1 MSNHLWV
8 RAEQR
13 ALEQRV
19 PITPSGV
26 ATLIQAGWT
35 VTVERSAARAIQDQA
50 YEKTGCIMV
59 NADSWHEQAPDGAII
74 LGLKELDPDGPDLKH
89 RHIMFGHAFKGQAD
103 GPALLARFARGK
115 GTLLDLEYLTNENG
129 RRVAAF
135 GYWAG
140 FAGAAVGLM
149 AWSAQQRGQTL
160 GSVPVFEGRDTL
172 VGTLSE
178 QLGASKPSVI
188 VIGALGRV
196 GRGACELAEALGL
209 PTTRWDMAET
219 AHGGPFPEIL
229 THDLFVNCILASPGV
244 PVFVERSAVHK
255 SRQLSVIADVSCD
268 PSSAYNP
275 IPIYDSAT
283 SFDRPTVASGTAD
296 NPLDVMAIDNL
307 PSMLPV
313 ESSEDY
319 AGQLLPHLLTLAN
332 DSDGVW
338 SRAESIFE
346 QHVKQFK

>member
-35 VTVERSAARAIQDQA
+35 VTVERSAARAIPDQV

-59 NADSWHEQAPDGAII
+59 NADSWHEHAPDDAII
-74 LGLKELDPDGPDLKH
+74 LGLKELDPDGPDLRH

-160 GSVPVFEGRDTL
+160 GSVSVFEGRDTL

-219 AHGGPFPEIL
+219 AQGGPFPEIL

-244 PVFVERSAVHK
+244 PVFVERSAVHQ

-283 SFDRPTVASGTAD
+283 SFDRPTVAAGTAD

>member
-74 LGLKELDPDGPDLKH
+74 LGLKELDPDGPDLRH

>member
-1 MSNHLWV
+1 MTNHLWV

-19 PITPSGV
+19 PVTPVGV
-26 ATLIQAGWT
+26 SALMQAGWT
-35 VTVERSAARAIQDQA
+35 VTVERSAARAIPDVAFEQ
-50 YEKTGCIMV
+50 TGCVMV
-59 NADSWHEQAPDGAII
+59 EANAWHRQAPDDAII
-74 LGLKELDPDGPDLKH
+74 LGLKELDPDGPDLRH

-115 GTLLDLEYLTNENG
+115 GTLLDLEYLTDANG

-140 FAGAAVGLM
+140 FAGAGVGLM
-149 AWSAQQRGQTL
+149 AWAAQRRGQKL
-160 GSVPVFEGRDTL
+160 GAVPVFSGRDAL
-172 VGTLSE
+172 VRSLSG
-178 QLGASKPSVI
+178 QLGTARPSLI

-196 GRGACELAEALGL
+196 GRGACELADSLGL
-209 PTTRWDMAET
+209 PITRWDMAET

-229 THDLFVNCILASPGV
+229 SHDLFVNCILASPGV
-244 PVFVERSAVHK
+244 PVFVEKTAVHQA
-255 SRQLSVIADVSCD
+255 RQLSVIADVSCD

-275 IPIYDSAT
+275 IPIYDAAT
-283 SFDRPTVASGTAD
+283 SFDEPTVAAGHAD

-319 AGQLLPHLLTLAN
+319 AGQLLSHLLELNN

-338 SRAESIFE
+338 SRAESIFQE
-346 QHVKQFK
+346 HVKRI

>member
-35 VTVERSAARAIQDQA
+35 VTVERSAARAIPDQA

-59 NADSWHEQAPDGAII
+59 NADSWHEQAPDDAII
-74 LGLKELDPDGPDLKH
+74 LGLKELDPDGPDLRH

-229 THDLFVNCILASPGV
+229 AHDLFVNCILASPGV
-244 PVFVERSAVHK
+244 PVFVERFAVHQ

-283 SFDRPTVASGTAD
+283 SFDRPTVAAGTAGD
-296 NPLDVMAIDNL
+296 PLDVMAIDNL

-332 DSDGVW
+332 DSEGVW

>member
-1 MSNHLWV
+1 M
-8 RAEQR
+8 
-13 ALEQRV
+13 
-19 PITPSGV
+19 
-26 ATLIQAGWT
+26 
-35 VTVERSAARAIQDQA
+35 TVERSAARAIQDQA

-74 LGLKELDPDGPDLKH
+74 LGLKELDPDGPDLRH

-229 THDLFVNCILASPGV
+229 AHDLFVNCILASPGV
-244 PVFVERSAVHK
+244 PVFVERFAVHQ

-283 SFDRPTVASGTAD
+283 SFDRPTVAAGTAG

-307 PSMLPV
+307 PSMLPI

>member
-1 MSNHLWV
+1 
-8 RAEQR
+8 
-13 ALEQRV
+13 
-19 PITPSGV
+19 
-26 ATLIQAGWT
+26 
-35 VTVERSAARAIQDQA
+35 
-50 YEKTGCIMV
+50 
-59 NADSWHEQAPDGAII
+59 
-74 LGLKELDPDGPDLKH
+74 
-89 RHIMFGHAFKGQAD
+89 
-103 GPALLARFARGK
+103 
-115 GTLLDLEYLTNENG
+115 
-129 RRVAAF
+129 
-135 GYWAG
+135 
-140 FAGAAVGLM
+140 M

-160 GSVPVFEGRDTL
+160 GSVPVFEGRDAL

-178 QLGASKPSVI
+178 QLGAAKPSVI

-229 THDLFVNCILASPGV
+229 AHDLFVNCILASPGV
-244 PVFVERSAVHK
+244 PVFVEKSAVQQ

-283 SFDRPTVASGTAD
+283 SFDRPTVAAGTAD

-338 SRAESIFE
+338 ARAESIFE